1 MQATAAARAGVK
13 QERRPGQIRLLGS
26 PAIVDQDNTLTL
38 PAKGFAIIA
47 LLSAEPGHAL
57 PRHRIRV
64 QLWAEFDQEKANAN
78 LRQTLMR
85 VRRLEKQIGVRILND
100 DSARIALNTEGFV

>member
-1 MQATAAARAGVK
+1 MQATAAARAKVRE
-13 QERRPGQIRLLGS
+13 ERVPRQIRLLGT
-26 PAIVDQDNTLTL
+26 PAIIADETVLTL

-47 LLSAEPGHAL
+47 LLSAEPGRSM

-85 VRRLEKQIGVRILND
+85 VQA
-100 DSARIALNTEGFV
+100 AREATRCAHPQ